1 MMTKEFKSRKNA
13 PFRGCLDVVST
24 VGGIAERMVSLGS
37 VKKCEENA
45 TYSFEGVA
53 PATVSDG
60 RGESLV
66 DYERGER
73 REGKCL
79 CCCDMEVYIEVE
91 EAYGTLAELEWNVKM
106 AKLSQPNLRL

>member
-1 MMTKEFKSRKNA
+1 MPDNRHF
-13 PFRGCLDVVST
+13 LDIKFTFITTTGFVFL
-24 VGGIAERMVSLGS
+24 I
-37 VKKCEENA
+37 
-45 TYSFEGVA
+45 FI
-53 PATVSDG
+53 PPQSDG

>member
-1 MMTKEFKSRKNA
+1 MPDNRHF
-13 PFRGCLDVVST
+13 LDIKFTFITTTGFVFL
-24 VGGIAERMVSLGS
+24 I
-37 VKKCEENA
+37 
-45 TYSFEGVA
+45 FI
-53 PATVSDG
+53 PPQSDG

-106 AKLSQPNLRL
+106 AKLSQPNFLKLICDCEAKSCEVVLMKAQVLLY